1 MWQTSVSFATPR
13 FNTSFDVEFYFPI
26 NQWLVA
32 REDYHRL
39 LKRVYMNGTRNGE
52 PFEMYDEYVNF
63 RPRKAYTSLFDT
75 CAISPYV
82 SQHSYPSG
90 MAYNLHCLCQDPPKL
105 GCDTF
110 HKNYLLD

>member
-1 MWQTSVSFATPR
+1 M
-13 FNTSFDVEFYFPI
+13 SFDVEYYFPV

-52 PFEMYDEYVNF
+52 PFESYDEYVNF
-63 RPRKAYTSLFDT
+63 RPRTIYSALFEI

-82 SQHSYPSG
+82 RLFTQIMLG
-90 MAYNLHCLCQDPPKL
+90 IAAYRNSSIA
-105 GCDTF
+105 
-110 HKNYLLD
+110 

>member
-1 MWQTSVSFATPR
+1 MAFSNPR
-13 FNTSFDVEFYFPI
+13 FNISFDVEYYFPV

-52 PFEMYDEYVNF
+52 PFESYDEYVNF
-63 RPRKAYTSLFDT
+63 RPRTVYNAIFDI

-82 SQHSYPSG
+82 RPLFFVFESATQVVKASITVMVS
-90 MAYNLHCLCQDPPKL
+90 LLII
-105 GCDTF
+105 GCF
-110 HKNYLLD
+110 WL

>member
-1 MWQTSVSFATPR
+1 M
-13 FNTSFDVEFYFPI
+13 SFDVEYYFPV

-52 PFEMYDEYVNF
+52 PFESYDEYVNF
-63 RPRKAYTSLFDT
+63 RPRTVYSALFEI

-82 SQHSYPSG
+82 RSLSK
-90 MAYNLHCLCQDPPKL
+90 LC
-105 GCDTF
+105 
-110 HKNYLLD
+110 HLLLQIGNQA